1 VLSQPTARNASAIR
15 ASTMRLDHTEFLTM
29 RTRYGPLIPRHI
41 TLQADIPIAL
51 AAYEAE
57 RCRACR
63 STRASLF
70 LATLRI

>member
-1 VLSQPTARNASAIR
+1 
-15 ASTMRLDHTEFLTM
+15 M
-29 RTRYGPLIPRHI
+29 RTRYGPVIPRHI
-41 TLQADIPIAL
+41 TLQADIPVAL

-57 RCRACR
+57 RRRACR